1 MSDRRTGLARW
12 RPAAAA
18 GLVLGVGL
26 TAGCGGSGGTQEAAA
41 GTSSASITATTASST
56 AAPTPSTTKPPVPRT
71 FAATPEGA
79 EKFVRH
85 YVDVYRKAAGNPAQ
99 WQEFQSLGTVGC
111 VPCSDLSREI
121 ELDDRFDRRQ
131 TGKVLTLG
139 SVRAL
144 PQKASDPADV
154 VTVDADVRQHP
165 GRIVDSSG
173 STVETIAEARLI
185 SRFKLNLTDTAWIV
199 ADIDNRTR

>member
-1 MSDRRTGLARW
+1 M
-12 RPAAAA
+12 A
-18 GLVLGVGL
+18 G
-26 TAGCGGSGGTQEAAA
+26 
-41 GTSSASITATTASST
+41 
-56 AAPTPSTTKPPVPRT
+56 VPEPR
-71 FAATPEGA
+71 
-79 EKFVRH
+79 
-85 YVDVYRKAAGNPAQ
+85 
-99 WQEFQSLGTVGC
+99 TVGC
-111 VPCSDLSREI
+111 IPCSNLSREI
-121 ELDDRFDRRQ
+121 EFFDRFDRRQ

-139 SVRAL
+139 NVRAL

-199 ADIDNRTR
+199 ADIDNRTK